1 MAIWP
6 NDVEQFLNCLNDS
19 LTFSKDLKPVD
30 PDNIQE
36 GVLYSKE
43 FISESDRKFIFE
55 LMETVIGTRNLKI
68 TKNQTGSDPIELNIP
83 EKSLVYVTSEMKK
96 RIKTFKNKKETQQAK
111 TTSNNESVEKPE
123 NKNANDTKVKENE
136 ILKDVQL

>member
-83 EKSLVYVTSEMKK
+83 AKRLVYVTSEMKK
-96 RIKTFKNKKETQQAK
+96 RIKSFKNKKETQQAK